1 MPLTTTHAL
10 VPLAGALA
18 FPRRPLPWRLV
29 LVAMIA
35 ASAPDLDALVYPI
48 WHLPAS
54 SIYTHRGVAH
64 SLFVAVV
71 AGLLAT
77 RFHKQLGVRPLVAG
91 AVVGAAMASHG
102 LLDMMTDYG
111 LPVAYLWPLSS
122 HRYFA
127 LWRPIH
133 SGELEWGHWAA
144 QLPPR
149 LYFELWHLIIPMFA
163 IALAAR
169 IGRRIVRKLGLRE

>member
-18 FPRRPLPWRLV
+18 FPRKPLPWRLV
-29 LVAMIA
+29 VAAMVA
-35 ASAPDLDALVYPI
+35 AAVPDLDAFVYPI

-64 SLFVAVV
+64 SLFAAVVVGLIAARFHQQLKVRPAV
-71 AGLLAT
+71 AGL
-77 RFHKQLGVRPLVAG
+77 
-91 AVVGAAMASHG
+91 VVGAAMASHG

-111 LPVAYLWPLSS
+111 LPVAYLWPLSTD
-122 HRYFA
+122 RYFA

-149 LYFELWHLIIPMFA
+149 LYSELWHLIVPMFA
-163 IALAAR
+163 VALAAR
-169 IGRRIVRKLGLRE
+169 IGRRVLGRLSSG